1 MTVQYVI
8 KNGWYDLT
16 TKGRV
21 SLLLLVNSHLP
32 KTSRVSW
39 WVPGRHGPSNED
51 HSLPPSCL
59 WCSWIQG
66 WFRSTFFLQMCSLS
80 RQPLEFLLRTSASRN
95 LEKQN
100 SSGWGRLKPHITA
113 TRSCVG
119 SNLEWHPTSYTNNVS
134 RRNWSEVS
142 HLQSDSA
149 AKACMLVLLPRF
161 CQLVSSYKQHLA
173 WKNRLCCC
181 YTNEEIPGR
190 VVLGHQ
196 LPDLHGLWHQSRL

>member
-95 LEKQN
+95 LCEERTHGKKTNTIVFKADSTEAKIEFQSYAVSPSRMIACYLLQN
-100 SSGWGRLKPHITA
+100 VIFCVFC
-113 TRSCVG
+113 SCK
-119 SNLEWHPTSYTNNVS
+119 
-134 RRNWSEVS
+134 R
-142 HLQSDSA
+142 
-149 AKACMLVLLPRF
+149 
-161 CQLVSSYKQHLA
+161 
-173 WKNRLCCC
+173 
-181 YTNEEIPGR
+181 
-190 VVLGHQ
+190 
-196 LPDLHGLWHQSRL
+196 